1 MPQGTSST
9 GAAPGL
15 ARLVALAVPA
25 RGGPQSGMAEFLRNS
40 DAFAWAMET
49 DASLRSTVV
58 SIVTLDRAPDW
69 DVVVDRTERLSRTV
83 PMFRQRVVESPSP
96 APPRWEYDPD
106 FDLGYHLRRVTA
118 PGPGTFDTVLEM
130 ARRAEMAEFDHA
142 RPLWEATL
150 VDGLADGGAALL
162 FKVHHSL
169 TDGIGGVQLAMIMFD
184 QTEEP
189 RDLGLLPPQPAVESP
204 GPWAGIRHVAQYDAQ
219 LLGGVA
225 RLERIP
231 EEPRQELLIALAGP
245 AVTVAI
251 LLALGAL
258 VLVSGQ
264 AVVLRDPLAPEVPFA
279 ARLLVANLLVLGFN
293 LIPAFPLD
301 GGRVL
306 RALLARK
313 LGLVRATR
321 IAGMVGQL
329 FAVAL
334 GILGV
339 VAHAPLTM
347 LVAFFIFLGAGTEAS
362 AVTAR
367 VAGRGLQVS
376 QMMVT
381 NFRTIP
387 IHATLAQAVD
397 LLLTGEQR
405 EFPVVDNLGRTEG
418 MLTRDNLIR
427 GLTRG
432 GPTSTVAEAMT
443 PSAPVVSPTL
453 GFQEA
458 LDRLRASGLP
468 ALPVVD
474 AGGAL
479 VGMLTLD
486 NITDLLLVRGA
497 QR

>member
-1 MPQGTSST
+1 MRWSYTIGRFAGTEVKIHVT
-9 GAAPGL
+9 FLLLLAWIAYTAYQDAGTAA
-15 ARLVALAVPA
+15 AV
-25 RGGPQSGMAEFLRNS
+25 SDTLFFVCFFFCILLHEFGHIR
-40 DAFAWAMET
+40 
-49 DASLRSTVV
+49 
-58 SIVTLDRAPDW
+58 
-69 DVVVDRTERLSRTV
+69 
-83 PMFRQRVVESPSP
+83 
-96 APPRWEYDPD
+96 
-106 FDLGYHLRRVTA
+106 
-118 PGPGTFDTVLEM
+118 M
-130 ARRAEMAEFDHA
+130 ARRF
-142 RPLWEATL
+142 
-150 VDGLADGGAALL
+150 
-162 FKVHHSL
+162 
-169 TDGIGGVQLAMIMFD
+169 GVRTPDVI
-184 QTEEP
+184 
-189 RDLGLLPPQPAVESP
+189 LLP
-204 GPWAGIRHVAQYDAQ
+204 I
-219 LLGGVA
+219 GGVA

-245 AVTVAI
+245 AVTLAI
-251 LLALGAL
+251 ILALAAV
-258 VLVSGQ
+258 VLGSGQ
-264 AVVLRDPLAPEVPFA
+264 AMVLRDPLAGEVPFA
-279 ARLLVANLLVLGFN
+279 ARLLVSNLLVLVFN

-329 FAVAL
+329 FAVGL
-334 GILGV
+334 GLVGV
-339 VAHAPLTM
+339 MLHAPLTM

-362 AVTAR
+362 AVAAR

-418 MLTRDNLIR
+418 ILTRDNLIR
-427 GLTRG
+427 GLSRG

-443 PSAPVVSPTL
+443 PSAPTVSPTL

-479 VGMLTLD
+479 VGLLTLD
-486 NITDLLLVRGA
+486 NITDLLLVRQA
-497 QR
+497 QG